1 MVVQLPKKKSTLLSI
16 PLRFVVDM
24 KGIVRVAATARFCVG
39 LTFIAVSIRTSTS
52 AASSSNN
59 LGPSSLELFQNSW
72 ITYKTVVNADLMEHK
87 SMTQKLS
94 DAIHS
99 WIDDRAVASTSTNS
113 LISIADL
120 GCGDLALLGPVYKS
134 LPLKLF
140 CGVDMS
146 LSALSHARLAFAD
159 QPDVSTTSTVWLND
173 DILSWAKTIE
183 MGSDEETI
191 CIQKFDVIVCAFSVH
206 HLDDEDKSKIL
217 TALVSNK
224 LNKGG
229 VILMADIF
237 RIENEDRDEYIGRF
251 RSHIEANWNVISP
264 DQKIEVVKHV
274 TENDFPASL
283 QHFMSD
289 IAPSCGLNC
298 DLLWSDTADFEKL
311 LKLTV
316 I

>member
-1 MVVQLPKKKSTLLSI
+1 
-16 PLRFVVDM
+16 
-24 KGIVRVAATARFCVG
+24 
-39 LTFIAVSIRTSTS
+39 
-52 AASSSNN
+52 
-59 LGPSSLELFQNSW
+59 
-72 ITYKTVVNADLMEHK
+72 
-87 SMTQKLS
+87 MTQKLS
-94 DAIHS
+94 DAINS
-99 WIDDRAVASTSTNS
+99 WINDRALDGTSPS
-113 LISIADL
+113 SPISIADL

-146 LSALSHARLAFAD
+146 LSALSHARLAFAGQSD
-159 QPDVSTTSTVWLND
+159 ISTSEATTSTAWLND

-183 MGSDEETI
+183 MGSDDETR
-191 CIQKFDVIVCAFSVH
+191 CVQKFDIIVCAFSVH
-206 HLDDEDKSKIL
+206 HLDDDDKTKIL

-237 RIENEDRDEYIGRF
+237 RIGNEDRDEYIERF

-298 DLLWSDTADFEKL
+298 DLLWGDTADFEKL

>member
-1 MVVQLPKKKSTLLSI
+1 MV
-16 PLRFVVDM
+16 
-24 KGIVRVAATARFCVG
+24 RFCLG

-52 AASSSNN
+52 AASTSNN
-59 LGPSSLELFQNSW
+59 IGPSSLELFQNSW
-72 ITYKTVVNADLMEHK
+72 ITYRTVVNADLMEHK

-94 DAIHS
+94 DAINS
-99 WIDDRAVASTSTNS
+99 WINDRALDGTSPS
-113 LISIADL
+113 SPISIADL

-146 LSALSHARLAFAD
+146 LSALSHARLAFAGQSD
-159 QPDVSTTSTVWLND
+159 ISTSEATTSTAWLND

-183 MGSDEETI
+183 MGSDDETR
-191 CIQKFDVIVCAFSVH
+191 CVQKFDIIVCAFSVH
-206 HLDDEDKSKIL
+206 HLDDDDKTKIL

-237 RIENEDRDEYIGRF
+237 RIGNEDRDEYIERF

>member
-1 MVVQLPKKKSTLLSI
+1 
-16 PLRFVVDM
+16 M
-24 KGIVRVAATARFCVG
+24 KGIVGVAATARFCVG

-94 DAIHS
+94 DAIHN
-99 WIDDRAVASTSTNS
+99 WINDRALASTSPNS
-113 LISIADL
+113 LISVADL

-146 LSALSHARLAFAD
+146 LSALSHARLAFAG
-159 QPDVSTTSTVWLND
+159 PSDVSTSEVTTSSIWLND
-173 DILSWAKTIE
+173 DILSWAKTTE
-183 MGSDEETI
+183 MGSDEDTR

-206 HLDDEDKSKIL
+206 HLDDEDKTKIL

-251 RSHIEANWNVISP
+251 RSHIEANWNVITP

-283 QHFMSD
+283 QHFMST

-298 DLLWSDTADFEKL
+298 DLLWSDSGDFEKL